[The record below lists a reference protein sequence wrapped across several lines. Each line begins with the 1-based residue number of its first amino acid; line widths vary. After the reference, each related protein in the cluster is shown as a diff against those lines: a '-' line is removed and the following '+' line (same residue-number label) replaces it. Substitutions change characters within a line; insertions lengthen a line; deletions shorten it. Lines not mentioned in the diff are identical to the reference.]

1 MKSNIMNKPLMVTT
15 IAGLILLAAAGAGQA
30 DENPAA
36 LARLIESGEL
46 LSWETAGKK
55 AKELYPGARVS
66 QTDLD
71 REWNRYVYKRE
82 VVDANGVEWDIDLDA
97 KTGEILMQE
106 RED

>member
-1 MKSNIMNKPLMVTT
+1 MKSNIMNKPSMVTT
-15 IAGLILLAAAGAGQA
+15 IAGLVRLAAAGAGQA
-30 DENPAA
+30 DENPAV

-46 LSWETAGKK
+46 LSWKAAGKK
-55 AKELYPGARVS
+55 AKELRPGARVS

-97 KTGEILMQE
+97 KTGEVLMQE
-106 RED
+106 RQD